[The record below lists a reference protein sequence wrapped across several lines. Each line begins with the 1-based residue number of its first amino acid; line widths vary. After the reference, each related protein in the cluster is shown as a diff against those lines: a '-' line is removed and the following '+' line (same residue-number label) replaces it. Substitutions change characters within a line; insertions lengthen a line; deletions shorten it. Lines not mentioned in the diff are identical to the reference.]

1 MLDTSKLLG
10 SVNRMYMSLFV
21 VWFVLK
27 LRPNLTDRR
36 YEVLSVVGRGADDL
50 CGCNFLGHRH
60 KLSQEFVANRNASSF
75 KTCTKDCRQAHPVV
89 KCLYC
94 RAEFQQENKSTICK
108 KCAQSVKAYGTPTI
122 CEFCNLIAAFIGSK
136 CQRCTNLERKYGPPS
151 TCDQCKLRCAFDR
164 KDDSKKKVDG
174 KLLCWLCTLAY
185 KRALQ
190 KAKKRKHADHGHVS
204 SHTSSHH
211 NSHHKDKSKHHRSSA
226 GHHHHHHHHSSS
238 KKAKVEKSTA
248 NGSARYRQALPPT
261 SSSNLVPLKKPKLD
275 QRANGLASSSELADI
290 TSTDQMIAMTQLR
303 EEVASL
309 KKQIEQKDKLLL
321 EKEKKITELKAGQWE
336 TEKEMRNKIQNM
348 QKNHQE
354 AVESLQSQHQDSL
367 KALQTKNR
375 DLQKQISQLSSKKPK
390 APTAASAAT

>member
-1 MLDTSKLLG
+1 MSAGLG
-10 SVNRMYMSLFV
+10 SAPLFACT
-21 VWFVLK
+21 K
-27 LRPNLTDRR
+27 
-36 YEVLSVVGRGADDL
+36 
-50 CGCNFLGHRH
+50 CNSRH
-60 KLSQEFVANRNASSF
+60 PFEELSQGQQL
-75 KTCTKDCRQAHPVV
+75 CKDCRQAHPVV

-164 KDDSKKKVDG
+164 KDDSKRKVDG

-190 KAKKRKHADHGHVS
+190 KAKKRKHADHSHVS
-204 SHTSSHH
+204 SHSSSHH
-211 NSHHKDKSKHHRSSA
+211 NSHHKDKSKHHRSST
-226 GHHHHHHHHSSS
+226 GHHHHHHHHHHSSS

-248 NGSARYRQALPPT
+248 NGS
-261 SSSNLVPLKKPKLD
+261 
-275 QRANGLASSSELADI
+275 ASSSELADI

-348 QKNHQE
+348 QKSHQE
-354 AVESLQSQHQDSL
+354 AVES
-367 KALQTKNR
+367 LQTKNR

>member
-1 MLDTSKLLG
+1 
-10 SVNRMYMSLFV
+10 MSAGIGAAPLFACT
-21 VWFVLK
+21 K
-27 LRPNLTDRR
+27 
-36 YEVLSVVGRGADDL
+36 
-50 CGCNFLGHRH
+50 CNSRH
-60 KLSQEFVANRNASSF
+60 PFEELSQGQQL
-75 KTCTKDCRQAHPVV
+75 CKDCRQAHPVV

-204 SHTSSHH
+204 SHSGSHH
-211 NSHHKDKSKHHRSSA
+211 NSHHKDKSKHH
-226 GHHHHHHHHSSS
+226 
-238 KKAKVEKSTA
+238 
-248 NGSARYRQALPPT
+248 
-261 SSSNLVPLKKPKLD
+261 
-275 QRANGLASSSELADI
+275 SSSELADI

-348 QKNHQE
+348 QKNHQD
-354 AVESLQSQHQDSL
+354 AVES
-367 KALQTKNR
+367 LQTKNR

-390 APTAASAAT
+390 VTTAASAAT

>member
-1 MLDTSKLLG
+1 MRSDPPKSLLQIPCDFLPYFCPFLLG
-10 SVNRMYMSLFV
+10 KRALISGNTVMSAGLGSAPLFACT
-21 VWFVLK
+21 K
-27 LRPNLTDRR
+27 
-36 YEVLSVVGRGADDL
+36 
-50 CGCNFLGHRH
+50 CNSRH
-60 KLSQEFVANRNASSF
+60 PFEELSQGQQL
-75 KTCTKDCRQAHPVV
+75 CKDCRQAHPVV

-164 KDDSKKKVDG
+164 KDDSKRKVDG

-190 KAKKRKHADHGHVS
+190 KAKKRKHADHSHVS
-204 SHTSSHH
+204 SHSSSHH
-211 NSHHKDKSKHHRSSA
+211 NSHHKDKSKHHRSST
-226 GHHHHHHHHSSS
+226 GHHHHHHHHHHSSN

-248 NGSARYRQALPPT
+248 NGSARYRQALPT
-261 SSSNLVPLKKPKLD
+261 SSSSLVPLKKPKLD
-275 QRANGLASSSELADI
+275 QRANGFASSSELADI

-348 QKNHQE
+348 QKSHQE
-354 AVESLQSQHQDSL
+354 AVES
-367 KALQTKNR
+367 LQTKNR

>member
-1 MLDTSKLLG
+1 MRSDPPKSLQISRLPAVFFAHFLYEKRALISENT
-10 SVNRMYMSLFV
+10 VMSAGIGAAPLFACT
-21 VWFVLK
+21 K
-27 LRPNLTDRR
+27 
-36 YEVLSVVGRGADDL
+36 
-50 CGCNFLGHRH
+50 CNSRH
-60 KLSQEFVANRNASSF
+60 PFEELSQGQQL
-75 KTCTKDCRQAHPVV
+75 CKDCRQAHPVV

-204 SHTSSHH
+204 SHSGSHH
-211 NSHHKDKSKHHRSSA
+211 NSHHKDKSKHHRSST
-226 GHHHHHHHHSSS
+226 GHHHHHHHHHHHSSN

-248 NGSARYRQALPPT
+248 NGS
-261 SSSNLVPLKKPKLD
+261 
-275 QRANGLASSSELADI
+275 ASSSELADI

-348 QKNHQE
+348 QKNHQD
-354 AVESLQSQHQDSL
+354 AVES
-367 KALQTKNR
+367 LQTKNR

-390 APTAASAAT
+390 VTTAASAAT

>member
-248 NGSARYRQALPPT
+248 NGSA
-261 SSSNLVPLKKPKLD
+261 
-275 QRANGLASSSELADI
+275 SSSELADI

>member
-1 MLDTSKLLG
+1 MRSDPPKSLQISRLPAVFFAHFLYEKRALISENT
-10 SVNRMYMSLFV
+10 VMSAGIGAAPLFACT
-21 VWFVLK
+21 K
-27 LRPNLTDRR
+27 
-36 YEVLSVVGRGADDL
+36 
-50 CGCNFLGHRH
+50 CNSRH
-60 KLSQEFVANRNASSF
+60 PFEELSQGQQL
-75 KTCTKDCRQAHPVV
+75 CKDCRQAHPVV

-204 SHTSSHH
+204 SHSGSHH
-211 NSHHKDKSKHHRSSA
+211 NSHHKDKSKHHSGISTTLFSRSST
-226 GHHHHHHHHSSS
+226 GHHHHHHHHHHHSSN

-248 NGSARYRQALPPT
+248 NGS
-261 SSSNLVPLKKPKLD
+261 
-275 QRANGLASSSELADI
+275 ASSSELADI

-348 QKNHQE
+348 QKNHQD
-354 AVESLQSQHQDSL
+354 AVES
-367 KALQTKNR
+367 LQTKNR

-390 APTAASAAT
+390 VTTAASAAT

>member
-1 MLDTSKLLG
+1 MRFDPPKSLQISRLPAAVYFAHFLYEKRALISENTVMSAGIG
-10 SVNRMYMSLFV
+10 SAPLFACT
-21 VWFVLK
+21 K
-27 LRPNLTDRR
+27 
-36 YEVLSVVGRGADDL
+36 
-50 CGCNFLGHRH
+50 CNSRH
-60 KLSQEFVANRNASSF
+60 PFEELSQGQQL
-75 KTCTKDCRQAHPVV
+75 CKDCRQAHPVV

-226 GHHHHHHHHSSS
+226 GHHHHHHHHHSSS

-354 AVESLQSQHQDSL
+354 AVESLQ
-367 KALQTKNR
+367 TKNR

>member
-1 MLDTSKLLG
+1 MSAGLG
-10 SVNRMYMSLFV
+10 SAPLFACT
-21 VWFVLK
+21 K
-27 LRPNLTDRR
+27 
-36 YEVLSVVGRGADDL
+36 
-50 CGCNFLGHRH
+50 CNSRH
-60 KLSQEFVANRNASSF
+60 PFEELSQGQQL
-75 KTCTKDCRQAHPVV
+75 CKDCRQAHPVV

-164 KDDSKKKVDG
+164 KDDSKRKVDG

-190 KAKKRKHADHGHVS
+190 KAKKRKHADHSHVS
-204 SHTSSHH
+204 SHASSHH
-211 NSHHKDKSKHHRSSA
+211 NSHHKDKSKHHSGLPTLFSRSST
-226 GHHHHHHHHSSS
+226 GHHHHHHHHHHSSS

-248 NGSARYRQALPPT
+248 NGS
-261 SSSNLVPLKKPKLD
+261 
-275 QRANGLASSSELADI
+275 ASSSELADI

-348 QKNHQE
+348 QKSHQE
-354 AVESLQSQHQDSL
+354 AVES
-367 KALQTKNR
+367 LQTKNR

>member
-1 MLDTSKLLG
+1 MRSDPPK
-10 SVNRMYMSLFV
+10 SLQISRLPAVF
-21 VWFVLK
+21 FAHF
-27 LRPNLTDRR
+27 R
-36 YEVLSVVGRGADDL
+36 YEKRALISENTVMSAGIGAAPL
-50 CGCNFLGHRH
+50 FACTKCNSRH
-60 KLSQEFVANRNASSF
+60 PFEELSQGQQL
-75 KTCTKDCRQAHPVV
+75 CKDCRQAHPVV

-204 SHTSSHH
+204 SHSGSHH
-211 NSHHKDKSKHHRSSA
+211 NSHHKDKSKHHRSST
-226 GHHHHHHHHSSS
+226 GHHHHHHHHHHHSSN

-248 NGSARYRQALPPT
+248 NGSARYRQALPTT

-348 QKNHQE
+348 QKNHQD

-390 APTAASAAT
+390 VTTAASAAT